1 MSGEERDPQPV
12 GIPGFETLMAESLEA
27 LGEPGMVERLLRRLG
42 EALGSHKVVLFCP
55 LPGSD
60 DPLAAYQWGMPDDFL
75 ARYANLIQGSDAWS
89 EALVRQ
95 QGEAVAAAKDGEAQ
109 FASTATALT

>member
-1 MSGEERDPQPV
+1 MRHLGQHL
-12 GIPGFETLMAESLEA
+12 GIPGFEALMAESLAA

-75 ARYANLIQGSDAWS
+75 ARYANLIQGCDA
-89 EALVRQ
+89 
-95 QGEAVAAAKDGEAQ
+95 
-109 FASTATALT
+109 